1 MPAYIL
7 LILIWTGY
15 FTFHSLLAAHFV
27 KNRAEKSLGLSGKK
41 YRMTYVLL
49 SVILL
54 IPLLWYTAAHQGNR
68 LFEVSVWTQF
78 IGLMLA
84 TYGVFIVREG
94 FRYYHTPAFLGLAN
108 PELEQDKLV
117 IEGLNR
123 YVRHPLYAGTILIV
137 LGLVVFLPTMTNLI
151 VFILIL
157 IYTLIGI
164 KLEEKKLVEQFGQ
177 EYEDYRKNVPM
188 LIPKIFKR

>member
-1 MPAYIL
+1 MNTI
-7 LILIWTGY
+7 
-15 FTFHSLLAAHFV
+15 
-27 KNRAEKSLGLSGKK
+27 R
-41 YRMTYVLL
+41 
-49 SVILL
+49 
-54 IPLLWYTAAHQGNR
+54 
-68 LFEVSVWTQF
+68 
-78 IGLMLA
+78 
-84 TYGVFIVREG
+84 
-94 FRYYHTPAFLGLAN
+94 
-108 PELEQDKLV
+108 LV